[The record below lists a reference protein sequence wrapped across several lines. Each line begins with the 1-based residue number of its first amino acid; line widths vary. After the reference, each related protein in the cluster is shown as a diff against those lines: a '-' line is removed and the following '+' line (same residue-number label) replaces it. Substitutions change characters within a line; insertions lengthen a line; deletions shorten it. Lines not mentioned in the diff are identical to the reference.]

1 MSDAKRVVVA
11 GASGFMG
18 RFLVDAWRSEGREVR
33 TIGRGAADARWGD
46 ADGIRRL
53 LDGSSLLVNL
63 AGKSV
68 NCRYGPA
75 NRAEILR
82 SRVETTAELGRA
94 VAGCAQPPPTWIN
107 SSTATI
113 YRHAEDHAQTEASGE
128 LGTGFSVSVAKAW
141 EAAFFAADTADTRRV
156 AIRTAIV
163 LGDGSALVPL
173 LRLARFGL
181 GGPQWDSPWFS
192 TRARRA
198 SGTQHEFRARWGAQR
213 FSWIHLADVAGAI
226 DFLEQHAE
234 LDGVVNLAAPEPVTN
249 VELMR
254 VIRRAVGMP
263 VGLPAPRPVLEAGAW
278 AIRTETELLLKSRWV
293 VPERLLDAGY
303 AFRYPY
309 LEPAIDDI
317 LEQRRRATRA
327 GDVARSGGVR

>member
-1 MSDAKRVVVA
+1 MSGGRVVVA

-18 RFLVDAWRSEGREVR
+18 RSLVAHWRAAGREVQ

-46 ADGIRRL
+46 TDSIRRL
-53 LDGSSLLVNL
+53 LDGSELLVNL

-82 SRVETTAELGRA
+82 SRVETTAQLGRA
-94 VAGCAQPPPTWIN
+94 VAGCAEPPPTWIN

-113 YRHAEDHAQTEASGE
+113 YRHAEDRPQTEADGE
-128 LGTGFSVSVAKAW
+128 VGTGFSVSVAKAW
-141 EAAFFAADTADTRRV
+141 EAAFFAADTPATRRV

-163 LGDGSALVPL
+163 LGDGSALTPL

-181 GGPQWDSPWFS
+181 GGPQWDTPWFA

-198 SGTQHEFRARWGAQR
+198 AGTQHEFRARWGAQR
-213 FSWIHLADVAGAI
+213 FSWIHLADVAGAL
-226 DFLEQHAE
+226 DLLESRAD
-234 LDGVVNLAAPEPVTN
+234 LDGVVNLSAPEPVTN

-254 VIRRAVGMP
+254 IIRRALRMP
-263 VGLPAPRPVLEAGAW
+263 VGLPAPRPVLEVGAW
-278 AIRTETELLLKSRWV
+278 LIRTETELLLKSRWV
-293 VPERLLDAGY
+293 VPERLLRAGY
-303 AFRYPY
+303 TFRHPG
-309 LEPAIDDI
+309 LEGAIADI
-317 LEQRRRATRA
+317 LAQSRRARRGSA
-327 GDVARSGGVR
+327 LA

>member
-1 MSDAKRVVVA
+1 MSAGRVVVA

-18 RFLVDAWRSEGREVR
+18 RYLVEHWRTAGREVH

-46 ADGIRRL
+46 AGGIRRL
-53 LDGSSLLVNL
+53 LDGSALLVNL

-68 NCRYGPA
+68 NCRYNPA

-94 VAGCAQPPPTWIN
+94 VADCTAPPATWIN

-113 YRHAEDHAQTEASGE
+113 YRHAEDRPQTEADGE

-141 EAAFFAADTADTRRV
+141 EAAFLAADAPATRRV

-163 LGDGSALVPL
+163 LGDGSALTPL
-173 LRLARFGL
+173 LMLARFGL
-181 GGPQWDSPWFS
+181 GGPQWDTPWFA
-192 TRARRA
+192 TRARRVA
-198 SGTQHEFRARWGAQR
+198 GTQHEFRARWGAQR
-213 FSWIHLADVAGAI
+213 FSWIHLADVAGAL
-226 DFLEQHAE
+226 DFIEQRTE
-234 LDGVVNLAAPEPVTN
+234 LDGVVNLAAPDPVTN

-254 VIRRAVGMP
+254 VLRAAVRMP
-263 VGLPAPRPVLEAGAW
+263 FGLPAPRPVLEAGAW

-293 VPERLLDAGY
+293 VPERLLKAGY
-303 AFRYPY
+303 AFRHPL
-309 LEPAIDDI
+309 LEEAIADI
-317 LEQRRRATRA
+317 LAQRRRAKRGSA
-327 GDVARSGGVR
+327 VA

>member
-1 MSDAKRVVVA
+1 MSGAGTVVVA

-18 RFLVDAWRSEGREVR
+18 RHLVEHWRAAGREVR
-33 TIGRGAADARWGD
+33 TVGRGDADARWGD
-46 ADGIRRL
+46 TDGIRRL
-53 LDGSSLLVNL
+53 LDGSALLVNL

-68 NCRYGPA
+68 NCRYGPE

-94 VAGCAQPPPTWIN
+94 VAACASPPPLWIN

-113 YRHAEDHAQTEASGE
+113 YRHADDRPQTEASGE
-128 LGTGFSVSVAKAW
+128 LGTGFSVSVARAW
-141 EAAFFAADTADTRRV
+141 EEAFFAAEVPGVRRV

-181 GGPQWDSPWFS
+181 GGPQWDTPWFS

-198 SGTQHEFRARWGAQR
+198 AGTQHAFGAHWGRQL
-213 FSWIHLADVAGAI
+213 FSWIHLDDVAGAL
-226 DFLEQHAE
+226 DHLEQHDE
-234 LDGVVNLAAPEPVTN
+234 LDGVVNLAAPGPITN

-254 VIRRAVGMP
+254 EIRRAVRMP
-263 VGLPAPRPVLEAGAW
+263 FGLPAPRPVLEVGAW
-278 AIRTETELLLKSRWV
+278 LIRTETELLLKSRWV
-293 VPERLLDAGY
+293 LPERLEDSGY
-303 AFRYPY
+303 RFRFPDVRG
-309 LEPAIDDI
+309 AIDDVVG
-317 LEQRRRATRA
+317 RRR
-327 GDVARSGGVR
+327 RSKRGSAVV

>member
-1 MSDAKRVVVA
+1 MSGGRVVVA

-18 RFLVDAWRSEGREVR
+18 RSLVAHWRAAGREVQ

-46 ADGIRRL
+46 ADSIQRL
-53 LDGSSLLVNL
+53 LDGSELLVNL

-75 NRAEILR
+75 NRVEILR

-94 VAGCAQPPPTWIN
+94 VAGCAEPPSTWIN

-113 YRHAEDHAQTEASGE
+113 YRHAEDRPQTEADGE
-128 LGTGFSVSVAKAW
+128 LGTGFSVSVARAW
-141 EAAFFAADTADTRRV
+141 EAAFFAADTPATRRV

-163 LGDGSALVPL
+163 LGDGSALTPL

-181 GGPQWDSPWFS
+181 GGPQWDTPWFA

-198 SGTQHEFRARWGAQR
+198 AGIQHEFRARWGGQR
-213 FSWIHLADVAGAI
+213 FSWIHLNDVAGAL
-226 DFLEQHAE
+226 DLLESRAD
-234 LDGVVNLAAPEPVTN
+234 LDGVVNLSAPEPVTN

-254 VIRRAVGMP
+254 IIRRALRMP
-263 VGLPAPRPVLEAGAW
+263 VGLPAPRPVLEVGAW
-278 AIRTETELLLKSRWV
+278 LIRTETELLLKSRWV
-293 VPERLLDAGY
+293 VPERLLQAGY
-303 AFRYPY
+303 TFRHPG
-309 LEPAIDDI
+309 LEGAIADI
-317 LEQRRRATRA
+317 LAQSRRARLGSA
-327 GDVARSGGVR
+327 LA

>member
-1 MSDAKRVVVA
+1 MSGGRVVVA

-18 RFLVDAWRSEGREVR
+18 RSLVAHWRAAGREVQ

-46 ADGIRRL
+46 ADSIRRL
-53 LDGSSLLVNL
+53 LDGSELLVNL

-94 VAGCAQPPPTWIN
+94 VAGCAEPPPTWIN

-113 YRHAEDHAQTEASGE
+113 YRHAEDRPQTEADGE

-141 EAAFFAADTADTRRV
+141 EAAFFAADTPATRRV

-163 LGDGSALVPL
+163 LGDGSALTPL

-181 GGPQWDSPWFS
+181 GGPQWDTPWFA

-198 SGTQHEFRARWGAQR
+198 AGTQHEFRARWGAQR
-213 FSWIHLADVAGAI
+213 FSWIHLADVAGAL
-226 DFLEQHAE
+226 DLLESRAD
-234 LDGVVNLAAPEPVTN
+234 LDGVVNLSAPEPVTN

-254 VIRRAVGMP
+254 IIRRALRMP
-263 VGLPAPRPVLEAGAW
+263 VGLPAPRPVLEVGAW
-278 AIRTETELLLKSRWV
+278 LIRTETELLLKSRWV
-293 VPERLLDAGY
+293 VPERLLQAGY
-303 AFRYPY
+303 TFRHPG
-309 LEPAIDDI
+309 LEGAIADI
-317 LEQRRRATRA
+317 LAQSRRARRGSA
-327 GDVARSGGVR
+327 LA

>member
-1 MSDAKRVVVA
+1 MSGGRVVVA

-18 RFLVDAWRSEGREVR
+18 RSLVAHWRAAGREVQ

-46 ADGIRRL
+46 TDSIRRL
-53 LDGSSLLVNL
+53 LDGSELLVNL

-82 SRVETTAELGRA
+82 SRVETTAELGRT
-94 VAGCAQPPPTWIN
+94 VAGCAEPPPTWIN

-113 YRHAEDHAQTEASGE
+113 YRHAEDRPQTEADGE

-141 EAAFFAADTADTRRV
+141 EAAFFAADTPATRRV

-163 LGDGSALVPL
+163 LGDGSALTPL

-181 GGPQWDSPWFS
+181 GGPQWDTPWFA

-198 SGTQHEFRARWGAQR
+198 AGTQHEFRARWGAQR
-213 FSWIHLADVAGAI
+213 FSWIHLADVAGAL
-226 DFLEQHAE
+226 DLLESRAD
-234 LDGVVNLAAPEPVTN
+234 LDGVVNLSAPEPVTN

-254 VIRRAVGMP
+254 IIRRALRMP
-263 VGLPAPRPVLEAGAW
+263 VGLPAPRPVLEVGAW
-278 AIRTETELLLKSRWV
+278 LIRTETELLLKSRWV
-293 VPERLLDAGY
+293 VPERLLRAGY
-303 AFRYPY
+303 TFRQPA
-309 LEPAIDDI
+309 LEGAIADI
-317 LEQRRRATRA
+317 LAQSRRARRGSA
-327 GDVARSGGVR
+327 LA

>member
-1 MSDAKRVVVA
+1 MSGGRVVVA

-18 RFLVDAWRSEGREVR
+18 RSLVAHWRAAGREVQ

-46 ADGIRRL
+46 TDSIRRL
-53 LDGSSLLVNL
+53 LDGSELLVNL

-82 SRVETTAELGRA
+82 SRVETTAELGRT
-94 VAGCAQPPPTWIN
+94 VAGCAEPPPTWIN

-113 YRHAEDHAQTEASGE
+113 YRHAEDRPQTEADGE

-141 EAAFFAADTADTRRV
+141 EAAFFAADTPATRRV

-163 LGDGSALVPL
+163 LGDGSALTPL

-181 GGPQWDSPWFS
+181 GGPQWDTPWFA

-198 SGTQHEFRARWGAQR
+198 AGTQHEFRARWGAQR
-213 FSWIHLADVAGAI
+213 FSWIHLADVAGAL
-226 DFLEQHAE
+226 DLLESRAD
-234 LDGVVNLAAPEPVTN
+234 LDGVVNLSAPEPVTN

-254 VIRRAVGMP
+254 IIRRALRMP
-263 VGLPAPRPVLEAGAW
+263 VGLPAPRPVLEVGAW
-278 AIRTETELLLKSRWV
+278 LIRTETELLLKSRWV
-293 VPERLLDAGY
+293 VPDRLLQAGY
-303 AFRYPY
+303 AFRHPG
-309 LEPAIDDI
+309 LEGAIADI
-317 LEQRRRATRA
+317 LAQSRRARRGSA
-327 GDVARSGGVR
+327 LA

>member
-1 MSDAKRVVVA
+1 MSAGRVVVA

-18 RFLVDAWRSEGREVR
+18 RYLVEHWRAAGREVR

-53 LDGSSLLVNL
+53 LDGSELLVNL

-68 NCRYGPA
+68 NCRYNPA

-94 VAGCAQPPPTWIN
+94 VGDCASPPPTWVN

-113 YRHAEDHAQTEASGE
+113 YRHADDYPQTEAGGE
-128 LGTGFSVSVAKAW
+128 LGTGFSVSIAKAW
-141 EAAFFAADTADTRRV
+141 EAAFFAADTPATRRV

-163 LGDGSALVPL
+163 LGDGSALTPL
-173 LRLARFGL
+173 LMLARFGL
-181 GGPQWDSPWFS
+181 GGPQWDTPWFA
-192 TRARRA
+192 TRARRLA
-198 SGTQHEFRARWGAQR
+198 GTQHQFRSRWGAQR
-213 FSWIHLADVAGAI
+213 FSWIHLADVAGAL
-226 DFLEQHAE
+226 DFLEQHRE
-234 LDGVVNLAAPEPVTN
+234 LDGVGNLSSPEPVTN

-254 VIRRAVGMP
+254 VLRAAVRMP
-263 VGLPAPRPVLEAGAW
+263 IGLPAPRPVLEVGAW

-293 VPERLLDAGY
+293 LPERLLQAGY
-303 AFRYPY
+303 AFRHPR
-309 LEPAIDDI
+309 LDGAIADI
-317 LEQRRRATRA
+317 LAQRRRASEA
-327 GDVARSGGVR
+327 SAIA